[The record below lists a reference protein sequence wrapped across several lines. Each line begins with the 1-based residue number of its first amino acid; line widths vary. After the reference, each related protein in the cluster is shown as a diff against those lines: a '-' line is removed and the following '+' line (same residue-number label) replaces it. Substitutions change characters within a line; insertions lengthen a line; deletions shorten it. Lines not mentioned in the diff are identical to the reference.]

1 MIEKV
6 ESFVKILKWKA
17 FYFCKE
23 KENPENKPQNL
34 FGFKSPATPTQN
46 KHLNS
51 FENALYDLIQ
61 SIEFKTVRNEFLNK
75 LQKDVENIRS
85 SKNMLVFAN
94 KSTNIYEVSR
104 EHYEKLLQD
113 NITQTY
119 KRASPGAKRRIDKE
133 SKQFAKHLGIDDR
146 MECYSDQH
154 AFITLK
160 HHKDNFK
167 NNPKCRLINANWW
180 Y

>member
-1 MIEKV
+1 
-6 ESFVKILKWKA
+6 
-17 FYFCKE
+17 
-23 KENPENKPQNL
+23 
-34 FGFKSPATPTQN
+34 
-46 KHLNS
+46 
-51 FENALYDLIQ
+51 
-61 SIEFKTVRNEFLNK
+61 
-75 LQKDVENIRS
+75 
-85 SKNMLVFAN
+85 MLVFAD
-94 KSTNIYEVSR
+94 KSTNIYKVSR

-119 KRASPGAKRRIDKE
+119 KKASPGAKRRINKE

-160 HHKDNFK
+160 QHKDNFK
-167 NNPKCRLINANWW
+167 NNPKCRLINPNWW